1 MTQEQSTTFMA
12 LADDLIPAHDSMPA
26 FSQVCTFDETLAA
39 LDFRTDLKEGFSRA
53 LATDLQEGAT
63 AYLDRIVQKD
73 PEAFEA
79 FLAVDGR
86 DLRNHVRHMIFCS
99 GVIHL
104 ARRIGHAIFRAVPLP
119 IGRFARSNQRL
130 RRHATKVQAV
140 AAHLVPFKQHNIR
153 PHL

>member
-79 FLAVDGR
+79 ISSVAVCTYYMNPKVRELIGYPGQESVSYDSKATQRYLTDG
-86 DLRNHVRHMIFCS
+86 S
-99 GVIHL
+99 L
-104 ARRIGHAIFRAVPLP
+104 ARVI
-119 IGRFARSNQRL
+119 ARGQIYKPTPEL
-130 RRHATKVQAV
+130 AD
-140 AAHLVPFKQHNIR
+140 
-153 PHL
+153 